1 MILEGSSDLFD
12 ILVAPLSCVILP
24 KELQFKKINPN
35 VLPNRKPFHQ
45 IICWLV
51 SKLRHLVPEHR
62 IVVDNVFK
70 RQYPAE
76 MDDIKQPVADSD
88 LALHYEKHLE
98 DLLVLPLNDIFHIVI
113 PRF

>member
-24 KELQFKKINPN
+24 KKLQFKKINPN

-70 RQYPAE
+70 RQDPAE